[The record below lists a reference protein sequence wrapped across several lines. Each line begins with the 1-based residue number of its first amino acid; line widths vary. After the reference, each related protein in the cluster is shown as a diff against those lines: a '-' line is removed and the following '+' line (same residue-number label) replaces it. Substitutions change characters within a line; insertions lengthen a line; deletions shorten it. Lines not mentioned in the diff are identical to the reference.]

1 MCGIAG
7 VVDWH
12 NAGDSHAVGRMVRR
26 LSHRGPDHEGVTV
39 RGPAI
44 LGHRRLAI
52 IDLTPDANQP
62 MADAGGRVW
71 IVFNGEIYN
80 FRELRSDLENRGAR
94 FRTHSDTEVIL
105 EAYKRWG
112 DSCLERLNGMFAF
125 ALWDEGRQRLL
136 LARDRLGEK
145 PLYHA
150 ALPGGGIAFASELKA
165 LRLYPGVGNGISPA
179 ALSDYLSLNYVLH
192 SECILDGA
200 RKLAP
205 GHYLAAEAGR
215 PAQTRSYWNLAR
227 AYREKPAGRDRTD
240 TAEELA
246 SLIDDAVR
254 LRLVSDVPLGAF
266 LSGGIDS
273 AAIVGAMR
281 RVDPAANALTFTI
294 GFHEA
299 GFDETPA
306 ARATAQALTTRH
318 HEQVVDV
325 DLAAHLG
332 DIVAAVDEPFADSS
346 IVPTYYLAKFARSR
360 ATVCLS
366 GDGGDEIFAGY
377 PTYAADRL
385 RHLTAW
391 VPAPV
396 TRTLAAWSDRSLPVH
411 HSKVGLGYK
420 LRQFLRG
427 HALPAWR
434 AHYSWRTIF
443 SDDQKQEILNPDV
456 RSVVMEHDPYVV
468 FDRHFRDVE
477 GCHYLD
483 QAMYVDIKT
492 WLVDDILVKVD
503 QATMAHS
510 LEARPP
516 LLDHRLVEF
525 AASLP
530 VSWKYRGME
539 KKHLLRLSQRNR
551 LPSAVLKRRKTGFNA
566 PVSHWLSGKLLEMAR
581 DTTMGG
587 DMKQWFDSRAVG
599 QLWHDHLARRRDN
612 GLPLFGLTCLGLWF
626 EALRKERSR
635 AA

>member
-7 VVDWH
+7 VIDW
-12 NAGDSHAVGRMVRR
+12 NRSADIGAVGCMVRR
-26 LSHRGPDHEGVTV
+26 LAHRGPDHEGIAV
-39 RGPAI
+39 RGAAV

-52 IDLTPDANQP
+52 IDLAPDANQP
-62 MADAGGRVW
+62 MADTDGRVW

-145 PLYHA
+145 PLYY
-150 ALPGGGIAFASELKA
+150 ALLPDGAIVFASELKA
-165 LRLYPGVGNGISPA
+165 LRLYPGVGNGVNPA
-179 ALSDYLSLNYVLH
+179 AISHYLSLNYVLH
-192 SECILDGA
+192 SECILDGV
-200 RKLAP
+200 RKLPP
-205 GHYLAAEAGR
+205 GHYLVAEAGHS
-215 PAQTRSYWNLAR
+215 AQPRSYWDLAR
-227 AYREKPAGRDRTD
+227 AYREKPVGRRREEA
-240 TAEELA
+240 AEELA
-246 SLIDDAVR
+246 TLIDDAVR
-254 LRLVSDVPLGAF
+254 LRLMSDVPLGAF

-273 AAIVGAMR
+273 SAIVSAMR
-281 RVDPAANALTFTI
+281 HIDPAADTRTFTI
-294 GFHEA
+294 GFREA
-299 GFDETPA
+299 GFDETQPA
-306 ARATAQALTTRH
+306 REMAQRLVTRH

-325 DLAAHLG
+325 DLAAQIRN
-332 DIVAAVDEPFADSS
+332 IVAAVDEPFADSS
-346 IVPTYYLAKFARSR
+346 IIPMYFLAKHARSR
-360 ATVCLS
+360 VTVCLS

-385 RHLTAW
+385 RHHTAW
-391 VPAPV
+391 IPAPI
-396 TRTLAAWSDRSLPVH
+396 TRALASWSDRLLPVR
-411 HSKVGLGYK
+411 HSKVGFGYK

-427 HALPAWR
+427 HALPGRR

-443 SDDQKQEILNPDV
+443 SDEQKRGILNRDAWP
-456 RSVVMEHDPYVV
+456 VVMASDPYDV
-468 FDRHFRDVE
+468 FDRHFRDVD

-530 VSWKYRGME
+530 VAWKYRGLE
-539 KKHLLRLSQRNR
+539 QKHLLRLSQRSR
-551 LPSAVLKRRKTGFNA
+551 LPAAVLKRRKSGFNA
-566 PVSHWLSGKLLEMAR
+566 PVSHWLSGRLLEMAR
-581 DTTMGG
+581 DTTGG
-587 DMKQWFDSRAVG
+587 ADMKQWFDSRAVEK
-599 QLWHDHLARRRDN
+599 LWQDHLAQRRDN
-612 GLPLFGLTCLGLWF
+612 GLQLFGLTCLGLWF
-626 EALRKERSR
+626 EMQNKEERSR
-635 AA
+635 T